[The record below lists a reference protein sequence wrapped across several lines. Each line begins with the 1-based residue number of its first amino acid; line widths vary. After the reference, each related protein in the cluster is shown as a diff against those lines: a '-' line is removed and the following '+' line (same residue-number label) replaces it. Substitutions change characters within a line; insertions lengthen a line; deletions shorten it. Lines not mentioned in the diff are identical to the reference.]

1 MASQP
6 NLNIY
11 GDSIII
17 ITNKIMRT
25 FLSKKYSGYIQS
37 TDLDTMKQATHQ
49 YLTLYFITIQGQ
61 HKSKAPIP
69 NPKGLSMD
77 SVQSIIRNTT
87 CENILNI
94 WFHRHFLNQ
103 SIITENGNELM
114 YNILYVKLDNFLK
127 QL

>member
-17 ITNKIMRT
+17 ITNNIMRT

-61 HKSKAPIP
+61 HKS
-69 NPKGLSMD
+69 MD

-103 SIITENGNELM
+103 SIITENGNELL